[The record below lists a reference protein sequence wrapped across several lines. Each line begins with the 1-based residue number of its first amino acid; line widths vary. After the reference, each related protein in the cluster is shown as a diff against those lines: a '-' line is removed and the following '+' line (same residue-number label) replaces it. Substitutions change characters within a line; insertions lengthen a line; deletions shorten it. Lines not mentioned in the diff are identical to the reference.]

1 MMSSTSLEI
10 VPQALS
16 DRPLLESQEVGELSG
31 LFRLLSNESR
41 LRILHVLARGGEVGV
56 STIAEEVAMSP
67 QAVSNQLQR
76 MADRRFVDSRRD
88 GNRIYYR
95 LVDPCVGQ
103 VMELGLCLLGH
114 ESTG

>member
-1 MMSSTSLEI
+1 MSSADQAV

-16 DRPLLESQEVGELSG
+16 QRPLLEKPELGELAS

-56 STIAEEVAMSP
+56 SAIAEEIGMSP

-76 MADRRFVDSRRD
+76 MADRLFVASRRD
-88 GNRIYYR
+88 GNHIYYR
-95 LVDPCVGQ
+95 LVDPCVGG
-103 VMELGLCLLGH
+103 VMELGLCLLGN
-114 ESTG
+114 EPS